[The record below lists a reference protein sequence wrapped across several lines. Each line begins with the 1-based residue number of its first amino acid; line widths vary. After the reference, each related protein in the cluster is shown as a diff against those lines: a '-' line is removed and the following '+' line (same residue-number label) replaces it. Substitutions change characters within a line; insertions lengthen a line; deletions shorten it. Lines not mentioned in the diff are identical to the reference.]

1 MLQLCIL
8 KKNGDLIN
16 LGGYI
21 YNKGIINN
29 ANYTTIYLLAKNKY
43 NINQE
48 PSEDLK
54 FVFIDGNNNKQ
65 AGPVYYYESKEK
77 YLEDLV
83 EYLNQEITIL
93 KNQLVNLEYEISSLQ

>member
-8 KKNGDLIN
+8 KKNGDLVE

-21 YNKGIINN
+21 YNKSITYN

-54 FVFIDGNNNKQ
+54 FVFIDGNTNKQ
-65 AGPVYYYESKEK
+65 ASPVYYYESKEK

-83 EYLNQEITIL
+83 ECLNQEITSL
-93 KNQLVNLEYEISSLQ
+93 RNQVMNLENEIESLQ